1 MKKTVKD
8 IASIR
13 SGLFLKPQAQ
23 GDVVYLQTSYFDENG
38 ALQKELFPDI
48 KWRDFNEKH
57 ILKPG
62 DVLFSAKGF
71 RNFATV
77 YEEKNLP
84 AIASTSFLVISI
96 WENGIEPEY
105 IAMILNSSRGQEY
118 LKGMAK
124 GTSIPAISKSQL
136 EEFEMVI
143 PPIEIQQKL
152 VALNKLKTKES
163 NLIADIERLKQLR
176 FDIDLNRIIHQYE

>member
-1 MKKTVKD
+1 LRKTLVN

-13 SGLFLKPQAQ
+13 SGVFLKPQAE
-23 GDVVYLQTSYFDENG
+23 GDVVYLQASYFDENG

-48 KWRDFNEKH
+48 RWRDISEKH

-96 WENGIEPEY
+96 WKNGIEPEY
-105 IAMILNSSRGQEY
+105 LAMILNSSRGQEY

-136 EEFEMVI
+136 EGFEIVI

-163 NLIADIERLKQLR
+163 NLISTIERLKHLR
-176 FDIDLNRIIHQYE
+176 FEMDLNRIIHRYE